1 MKGRSLVSRQRR
13 ICVLVAVIATL
24 CVGQSAAEGRDA
36 AGASPGTALG
46 TEQGTEQSTGQ
57 GTTRGAMQEIFS
69 QLQVLLPAAI
79 QGELGSPEQAD
90 ELALAFKR
98 LQGRIDALPAH
109 GNGLDPGARLFGRA
123 LSRDVRRANDFFE
136 HGRFENAAFIVQSM
150 VDDCTACHARG
161 PATDS
166 LITKGFLKES
176 ALKLLDPLERA
187 GISVATR
194 QFDDAL
200 NRYERAFAEPD
211 IVPETLLG
219 PMIRYLTVAV
229 RVVRDPLRAKDT
241 VARFEAHPNLAK
253 SVRQDARHWAAVL
266 GELKPDD
273 LVGTTIARAEA
284 ATKAAENVGVYPG
297 DARALIEF
305 LIASAQLH
313 DLVALPQ
320 TTPAERAQIYELL
333 GRAEYGAA
341 QSVWLSRADLYW
353 ETAIRLAPTSPA
365 ALRAYERLEKETH
378 AGFTGSGGMRLPDD
392 EAARLKELEALTTGS
407 KSPSLRD

>member
-1 MKGRSLVSRQRR
+1 MRGRNLVSRRR
-13 ICVLVAVIATL
+13 QVCVLGAMIATL
-24 CVGQSAAEGRDA
+24 CVGQSAAEGRA
-36 AGASPGTALG
+36 AQGKAQSTNQGTA
-46 TEQGTEQSTGQ
+46 QSSAT
-57 GTTRGAMQEIFS
+57 GTTRGAMQEIFA

-79 QGELGSPEQAD
+79 QGELGSPEKAD

-98 LQGRIDALPAH
+98 LQGRIDGLPAH

-123 LSRDVRRANDFFE
+123 LSHDVRRANAFFE
-136 HGRFENAAFIVQSM
+136 RGRFENAAFVVQSM

-161 PATDS
+161 PAADS
-166 LITKGFLKES
+166 VITKGFLEES

-187 GISVATR
+187 GLSVATR
-194 QFDDAL
+194 QFDDAMK
-200 NRYERAFAEPD
+200 RYEKSFAEPD
-211 IVPETLLG
+211 LVPSTLLG

-229 RVVRDPLRAKDT
+229 RVVRDPSRAQDT

-253 SVRQDARHWAAVL
+253 SVREDARHWRKVL
-266 GELKPDD
+266 GDLKPGD
-273 LVGTTIARAEA
+273 LVGTTIVRAEE

-313 DLVALPQ
+313 DLVARPRM
-320 TTPAERAQIYELL
+320 TPADRAQVYELL

-353 ETAIRLAPTSPA
+353 ETAIRLAPSSPA
-365 ALRAYERLEKETH
+365 ARRAYERLEKETH
-378 AGFTGSGGMRLPDD
+378 LGFTGSGGLRLPDD
-392 EAARLKELEALTTGS
+392 EEARLKELKELTTGKAEPVS
-407 KSPSLRD
+407 